1 MAFQGSLSFFGTIHF
16 HQVLQLGFKAF
27 KVFIRDIILRR
38 YRQAS
43 FSFQLDTEEERKR
56 GRKSVAVMK
65 HKSKLSQGPGQVL
78 IKQRTQ
84 AAMKERQARATAS
97 HNKPLESQI
106 DVRDLDEVMEQ
117 AELAGKVFSALN
129 PLPELLIN
137 P

>member
-1 MAFQGSLSFFGTIHF
+1 M
-16 HQVLQLGFKAF
+16 
-27 KVFIRDIILRR
+27 
-38 YRQAS
+38 
-43 FSFQLDTEEERKR
+43 
-56 GRKSVAVMK
+56 AVMK